1 MKKLTPH
8 QRFKIASERVQMER
22 RQLTNLSTKLE
33 SKSHI
38 NSDLL
43 RREVMRVVSEVFD
56 VDPELI
62 KGRSRIKKTAHA
74 RHAYCFFAM
83 SLDSSSTLESLGKS
97 VDRDHST
104 MINSIRKCNN
114 LRESDFGYSKLFRNC
129 IESLLESSDKNLIQ
143 VNFKP
148 EHLERNFN
156 QRQRLMEQALA
167 SMDIVRDFMNMCDQ
181 FVVYDD
187 GATDSDLIKEINN
200 LRMAAAKKGF

>member
-1 MKKLTPH
+1 MKKLSPH

-22 RQLTNLSTKLE
+22 KQLTGLSTKLQL
-33 SKSHI
+33 KTHI

-43 RREVMRVVSEVFD
+43 RSEVMRVVSEVFD

-62 KGRSRIKKTAHA
+62 KGRSRVKKIAHA
-74 RHAYCFFAM
+74 RHAYCFLAM
-83 SLDSSSTLESLGKS
+83 SLDPSSTLGSLGKS

-114 LRESDFGYSKLFRNC
+114 LRESDFGYSKQFRNC

-143 VNFKP
+143 VCFKP

-181 FVVYDD
+181 FVMYDD